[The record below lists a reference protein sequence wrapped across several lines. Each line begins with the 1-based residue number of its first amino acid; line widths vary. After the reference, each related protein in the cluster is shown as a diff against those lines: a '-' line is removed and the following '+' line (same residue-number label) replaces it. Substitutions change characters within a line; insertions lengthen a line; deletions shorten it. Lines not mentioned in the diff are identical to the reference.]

1 MGKRGGYVTYD
12 LTQPKKTLACILQSS
27 DRHDLSGPKV
37 LDTLINEMKIKKI
50 TLYDD
55 IPTVGACP
63 AALKGKQGYDFVPT
77 SDDHRKMIKDGAALA
92 QAKFIWAFKYTAKEA
107 MLSVYGIVLCTA
119 KQTIVTANER
129 TALS

>member
-1 MGKRGGYVTYD
+1 MD
-12 LTQPKKTLACILQSS
+12 AS
-27 DRHDLSGPKV
+27 
-37 LDTLINEMKIKKI
+37 INEMKIKKI

-63 AALKGKQGYDFVPT
+63 AALKGKQGYAFVPY
-77 SDDHRKMIKDGAALA
+77 SDEDRKMIKDGAALA

-119 KQTIVTANER
+119 KQTSVTANER